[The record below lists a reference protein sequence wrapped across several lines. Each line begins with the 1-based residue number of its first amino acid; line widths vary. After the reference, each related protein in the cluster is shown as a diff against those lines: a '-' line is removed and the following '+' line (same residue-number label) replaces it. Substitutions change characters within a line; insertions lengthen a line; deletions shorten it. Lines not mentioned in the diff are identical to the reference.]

1 MFSQPGTGRHSVG
14 RLVQELN
21 VCTVA
26 VEDLLHVIFINL
38 FLQVKSDVLKGYFKS
53 AGIGRCIFVLVM
65 HALYAVTQIL
75 ANIWL
80 SEWSNDK
87 FRNQTEAE
95 GMVPLRLGVYGGL
108 SAASCEWL
116 TFSMYAQLLDI
127 LTLNAEATFV
137 QLRKDA

>member
-1 MFSQPGTGRHSVG
+1 MCVFTTRHWQTFGRSTGAGIKCLYCSSRGLATCNFH
-14 RLVQELN
+14 Q
-21 VCTVA
+21 
-26 VEDLLHVIFINL
+26 L

-127 LTLNAEATFV
+127 LTL
-137 QLRKDA
+137 